1 MEPNMSKQTG
11 TSRACYR
18 TVTASTMSS
27 STPGQS
33 SAPPSDFRSML
44 DAALSEYEKKTGK
57 PLLDDPLAAELQGC
71 ESVGDIMAIFRS
83 QAEVFQQGKF
93 RDGDQ
98 RLMKWTSPTVNVL
111 YAFSGT
117 LGEGVSLV
125 RQ

>member
-1 MEPNMSKQTG
+1 
-11 TSRACYR
+11 
-18 TVTASTMSS
+18 MSS

-33 SAPPSDFRSML
+33 SAPPSDFKSIL

-57 PLLDDPLAAELQGC
+57 PLLDDPLAAELRGC

-83 QAEVFQQGKF
+83 QVEAFQQGKF